1 MTNSY
6 NLSALQ
12 EEFYQEL
19 NHILDFWSTN
29 TVDENNGGFIGQINH
44 KGEVNAEAAKGVVL
58 NARLLWTFSAAGRM
72 LDDPKIKQLADRAF
86 AYLKTYFWDN
96 EQGGLF
102 WALDYQG
109 NPLNTRKQA
118 YAQGFGIYAFSEYY
132 LATGNKESLKLAL
145 RLFELLE
152 QHFADAH
159 YGGYIEALDRNWN
172 PMEDMRLSER
182 DANYPKS
189 MNTHL
194 HILEPYTNLYRM
206 WPDAI
211 LRQRIQQL
219 LEIFSDKIVDS
230 KTGHLNLFFEMDWT
244 CKSDIVSFGHDI
256 EGAWLLH
263 EAAVEIEYRS
273 LKEIEKIA
281 RRLVDVTL
289 KEGIGSDGSVY
300 NELVGQHLDTTRHW
314 WMQAEAMVGLM
325 DAFQLT
331 GEKNYLDSMQKVWDY
346 IKKHV
351 IDYKKGEW
359 FGHVDQDG
367 KPLDTEDKAGF
378 WKCPYHNSRAMME
391 LIIRIDKPRQ
401 EK

>member
-29 TVDENNGGFIGQINH
+29 ALDEKNGGFIGQINH
-44 KGEVNAEAAKGVVL
+44 MGEVNAEAAKGVVL

-132 LATGNKESLKLAL
+132 HATGNKESLKLAL
-145 RLFELLE
+145 RSFELLE

-159 YGGYIEALDRNWN
+159 NGGYIEALDRNWN

-206 WPDAI
+206 WPDAK

-219 LEIFSDKIVDS
+219 LEIFIDKIVDS

-289 KEGIGSDGSVY
+289 KVGIGSDGSVY

-367 KPLDTEDKAGF
+367 KPLDTEDKVGF

-391 LIIRIDKPRQ
+391 LIIRIDKLRQ